1 HRLGNLL
8 VVHLAEHLVL
18 AGEQRIAE
26 AGLAHAL
33 DQHLRELAFQLARD
47 LVDLRRVIGGD
58 RVQRQRLRGDAHG
71 QITSSSALSAPACL
85 SASRIA
91 IRSPGAAPTSFTAR
105 TISSRVAPPS
115 KRNMRLPSLLAV
127 MDDCGAAT
135 VWPPAKALGW
145 LICVDS
151 LTVTVS
157 EPCAIAAG
165 LTRTCAP
172 ITTVPGRELTTTRA
186 GAVPGEDATLS

>member
-1 HRLGNLL
+1 AHGRDRHLRDLARQVARDMRQARRSGPRLGG
-8 VVHLAEHLVL
+8 HLQR
-18 AGEQRIAE
+18 AGI
-26 AGLAHAL
+26 
-33 DQHLRELAFQLARD
+33 
-47 LVDLRRVIGGD
+47 
-58 RVQRQRLRGDAHG
+58 DAH
-71 QITSSSALSAPACL
+71 QITSSSARSAPACR

-105 TISSRVAPPS
+105 TISSRVVPPS

-151 LTVTVS
+151 LTVTV
-157 EPCAIAAG
+157 
-165 LTRTCAP
+165 
-172 ITTVPGRELTTTRA
+172 
-186 GAVPGEDATLS
+186 